1 MPIKKMLLGL
11 ITAIST
17 PALAQLPPPSD
28 WAASVES
35 KYQVDIDVPYTSQAG
50 AALSMDIYSR
60 RDVNEAQPTVV
71 FFHGGFWVR
80 GNKNTQLLNLV
91 PWLEMGWNV
100 VNVGYRLGATAPAP
114 AALIDAF
121 CAMSFVAANAR
132 TYRIDPSKIV
142 TSGQSAGG
150 HLALAMAMIPP
161 TEGFNTSCPEGPTI
175 NVAAVVNWYGVTD
188 VPDVIQGPNR
198 SEVAA
203 SWFDGVAK
211 PIELAQRL
219 SPIRYVRDDLPPIL
233 TIQGDADAIVPYAQ
247 GVALHKALALTNV
260 PNQLLTIPDG
270 GHGRF
275 TAGQRQTI
283 YTNVQDFL
291 MEAGLSA
298 AP

>member
-1 MPIKKMLLGL
+1 MPIKKMFLGL
-11 ITAIST
+11 ITALST
-17 PALAQLPPPSD
+17 QAMAQLSPPSN

-50 AALSMDIYSR
+50 ALLNMDIYSR
-60 RDVNEAQPTVV
+60 RDVTESQPTVV

-80 GNKNTQLLNLV
+80 GNKNTQILNLV

-121 CAMSFVAANAR
+121 CAMQFVAANAEN
-132 TYRIDPSKIV
+132 YGIDTAKIV

-150 HLALAMAMIPP
+150 HLALSMAMISP
-161 TEGFNTSCPEGPTI
+161 TEGFSDSCPEGPAVK
-175 NVAAVVNWYGVTD
+175 VAAVINWYGVTD
-188 VPDVIQGPNR
+188 VPDVIQGTNR

-203 SWFDGVAK
+203 SWFDGVSN
-211 PIELAQRL
+211 PIALAQRL

-260 PNQLLTIPDG
+260 PNQLLTIPGG

-275 TAGQRQTI
+275 TAEQRQTI
-283 YTNVQDFL
+283 YANVQDFL